1 MRDSSALHGGRA
13 DSRWMS
19 KRRGEILDQLM
30 MVLIGALVI
39 VGIALCVY
47 GCCVAPEK
55 SAGWTV
61 IRQ

>member
-1 MRDSSALHGGRA
+1 MTPRN
-13 DSRWMS
+13 
-19 KRRGEILDQLM
+19 GEIVDRLM
-30 MVLIGALVI
+30 MLLIGALIV